1 MKLVALGCI
10 YGFIFISTVLG
21 VPLEMNVSGISQAGT
36 RTSYLTSHESLIRLM
51 KGSELTLHCEDET
64 KKVCVRPIDYSHV
77 KPNIPFEL
85 EACHS
90 QQVLPRCDDLMME
103 LSFKSRDL
111 LKIGLRL

>member
-1 MKLVALGCI
+1 MKFAVLGCI

-21 VPLEMNVSGISQAGT
+21 VPLEMNVSGLSQAGA

-51 KGSELTLHCEDET
+51 KGSELNLHCEN
-64 KKVCVRPIDYSHV
+64 KNQKVCVRPIDYSHV
-77 KPNIPFEL
+77 KPNVPFEL
-85 EACHS
+85 EACNS
-90 QQVLPRCDDLMME
+90 QQVLPRCDDLLME